1 MEGRRV
7 AVRNPFGAFVGVLG
21 LLVLAPVA
29 GHAVL
34 AAQATPERITLAE
47 ALERSETTTPAIIQA
62 YGALRTSELAVRT
75 SKMQYVPT
83 LTFPVGAAYNVS
95 TGQSRLDPV
104 TGQVIGGSVTNPSYS
119 VGARA
124 NLTLFD
130 GFNRERGL
138 DAARAREDAAAASIT
153 STIFQNRLT
162 VTNAF
167 FDALENEEL
176 LKVRESAVSRAQQQ
190 LAVASARLQSGA
202 GQRSDSLSALVQLGQ
217 ARQQL
222 LTAQAALATSEAN
235 LGRLVGEDGRVAAVD
250 DSSFYVQPVLLDTAG
265 IRVEAV
271 AASPAIQAS
280 EANLEAS
287 RQQLRAA
294 KSGYWPTVSAQASS
308 DWTANK
314 SNDYTLTPRRNFLL
328 QMSFSPWSNLQ
339 RETQVENASITLDNQ
354 IAQVADQK
362 RQISAQLTQQYA
374 SLGNARESIDVAQ
387 LSVQAAEENVRITE
401 QRYRLGVATIF
412 DLLQA
417 QEQLTSAQSSEIQA
431 RFSYLRAKTQIEALI
446 GRRL

>member
-1 MEGRRV
+1 MV
-7 AVRNPFGAFVGVLG
+7 VRNHFRAAAFTLTF
-21 LLVLAPVA
+21 LVLAPIV
-29 GHAVL
+29 GRTTI
-34 AAQATPERITLAE
+34 AAQTAPERITLAE
-47 ALERSETTTPAIIQA
+47 ALDRSAATTPSIIQA
-62 YGALRTSELAVRT
+62 QGALRSAELSVRT
-75 SKMQYVPT
+75 SKLQYIPQ
-83 LTFPVGAAYNVS
+83 LTFPIGAAYNVS
-95 TGQSRLDPV
+95 SGQSRLDPV

-124 NLTLFD
+124 SLTLFD

-138 DAARAREDAAAASIT
+138 SAAEAREDAAVASIT

-167 FDALENEEL
+167 FDALANEEL
-176 LKVRESAVSRAQQQ
+176 LKVSEAAVTRAQQQ
-190 LAVASARLQSGA
+190 LAVASARLRSGA
-202 GQRSDSLSALVQLGQ
+202 GQLTDSLSALVQAGQ

-222 LTAQAALATSEAN
+222 LNAQASLATAEAN
-235 LGRLVGEDGRVAAVD
+235 LGRLVGEDHRVAAVD
-250 DSSFYVQPVLLDTAG
+250 DSSFYIQPVLLDTAG
-265 IRVEAV
+265 VRIEAI
-271 AASPAIQAS
+271 AASPAVRTS
-280 EANLEAS
+280 EANLEAA
-287 RQQLRAA
+287 RQQLRAS

-314 SNDYTLTPRRNFLL
+314 FNDYSLTPRRNFLL

-339 RETQVENASITLDNQ
+339 RETQIENASIALDNQ

-362 RQISAQLTQQYA
+362 RQISAQMTQQFA

-387 LSVQAAEENVRITE
+387 LSVRAAAENVRITE
-401 QRYRLGVATIF
+401 QRYLLGVATIF

-417 QEQLTSAQSSEIQA
+417 QEQLTSAQVSEIQA
-431 RFSYLRAKTQIEALI
+431 RYSYLRAKSQIEALI

>member
-1 MEGRRV
+1 M
-7 AVRNPFGAFVGVLG
+7 AVRNPVHFLVGALT
-21 LLVLAPVA
+21 LLALAPVTGRA
-29 GHAVL
+29 TLV
-34 AAQATPERITLAE
+34 AQGAPERITLAE
-47 ALERSETTTPAIIQA
+47 ALARAESTTPSIIQA
-62 YGALRTSELAVRT
+62 QGALRSAELSVRT
-75 SKMQYVPT
+75 SKMQYIPQ

-95 TGQSRLDPV
+95 SGQSRLDPV

-124 NLTLFD
+124 SLTLFD

-138 DAARAREDAAAASIT
+138 DAAEAREDAAASSIT

-167 FDALENEEL
+167 FDALANEEL
-176 LKVRESAVSRAQQQ
+176 LKVSEAAVARAEQQ

-202 GQRSDSLSALVQLGQ
+202 GQLTDSLSALVQTGQ

-222 LTAQAALATSEAN
+222 LNAKASLATAQAN
-235 LGRLVGEDGRVAAVD
+235 LGRLVGEDHRVAAVD
-250 DSSFYVQPVLLDTAG
+250 DSSFYVQPVLLDTVSVR
-265 IRVEAV
+265 IEAI
-271 AASPAIQAS
+271 AASPAVRTS
-280 EANLEAS
+280 EANLEAA
-287 RQQLRAA
+287 RQQLRAS
-294 KSGYWPTVSAQASS
+294 KSGYWPTISAQASS

-314 SNDYTLTPRRNFLL
+314 FNDYALTPRRNFLL

-339 RETQVENASITLDNQ
+339 RETQIENASIALDNQ

-362 RQISAQLTQQYA
+362 RQISAQLTQQFA
-374 SLGNARESIDVAQ
+374 SLGNARESIDVAE
-387 LSVQAAEENVRITE
+387 LSVRAAGENVRITE

-417 QEQLTSAQSSEIQA
+417 QEQLTSAQVSEIQA
-431 RFSYLRAKTQIEALI
+431 RFSYLRAKSQIEALI

>member
-1 MEGRRV
+1 MP
-7 AVRNPFGAFVGVLG
+7 VRSPVRALAGA
-21 LLVLAPVA
+21 LVLLGFVAPVV
-29 GHAVL
+29 GRPTII
-34 AAQATPERITLAE
+34 AQGAPERITLAE
-47 ALERSETTTPAIIQA
+47 ALDRSEATTPSIIQA
-62 YGALRTSELAVRT
+62 QGALRSAELSVRT
-75 SKMQYVPT
+75 SKLQYIPQ
-83 LTFPVGAAYNVS
+83 LSFPVGAAYNVS
-95 TGQSRLDPV
+95 SGQSRLDPV
-104 TGQVIGGSVTNPSYS
+104 TGQIIGGSVTNPSYS

-124 NLTLFD
+124 SLTLFD
-130 GFNRERGL
+130 GFNRERTL
-138 DAARAREDAAAASIT
+138 SAAEAREDAAVASIT

-167 FDALENEEL
+167 FDALANEEL
-176 LKVRESAVSRAQQQ
+176 LKVSEAAVTRAQQQ

-202 GQRSDSLSALVQLGQ
+202 GQLTDSLSALVQAGQ

-222 LTAQAALATSEAN
+222 LNAQASLATAEAN
-235 LGRLVGEDGRVAAVD
+235 LGRLVGEDHRVAAVD

-265 IRVEAV
+265 VRIEAI
-271 AASPAIQAS
+271 AASPAVQTS
-280 EANLEAS
+280 EANLEAA
-287 RQQLRAA
+287 RQQLRAS
-294 KSGYWPTVSAQASS
+294 KSGYWPTVTASASS

-314 SNDYTLTPRRNFLL
+314 FNDYSLEPRRNFLL

-339 RETQVENASITLDNQ
+339 RETQVENASIALDNQ

-362 RQISAQLTQQYA
+362 RQISAQMTQQFA

-387 LSVQAAEENVRITE
+387 LSVGAAAENVRITE

-417 QEQLTSAQSSEIQA
+417 QEQLTSAQVSEIQA
-431 RFSYLRAKTQIEALI
+431 RYSYLRAKSQIEALI